1 MYADITK
8 PPAPLP
14 TPQLKNI
21 RPGILL
27 LPPLSRRGHGPG
39 LILLAHSSV
48 DPLRIDQGVPSE
60 LIKWAEEGYTVVKLE
75 PNAFE
80 SFESL
85 DVINEA
91 VGALNQCEKCDKGK
105 IGLVGMSNTVP
116 RC

>member
-14 TPQLKNI
+14 TPQLKDV

-27 LPPLSRRGHGPG
+27 LSPLSRRGHGPG
-39 LILLAHSSV
+39 LILLAHSSD

-60 LIKWAEEGYTVVKLE
+60 LVKWAEEGYTVVKLE
-75 PNAFE
+75 PNVFE
-80 SFESL
+80 GGESL

-91 VGALNQCEKCDKGK
+91 VRALNQNEKCDKGK

-116 RC
+116 CC